1 MADEKPKQDVET
13 TTEERRLS
21 RTYIPAQ
28 VALEP
33 GSGIN
38 GILGSLDPADQAFYQ
53 DLMANANANKAKKS
67 GTYSRVEE
75 ASNIPTDATIA
86 EGINKVFRQY
96 YGRDARPDELAP
108 YLAEAKDLYVDPKTG
123 KTKSYISETYKDGNL
138 VSSKVLTA
146 QKEDPFQIIEN
157 SVKKNIAEGKVAVN
171 KNNVPEGP
179 AGKYFQNLK
188 TIAARNGINLSDA
201 AAADYANKIVA
212 EQLDENT
219 AYNTVRES
227 AASAF
232 PQFADKIKAGVDLKT
247 IADPYMQ
254 SMASI
259 LEIPDTSID
268 LFDPTI
274 RSALSYTNKDGTLA
288 TKSLADFESGLKND
302 PRWAYTKNARQS
314 LDNVGR
320 DFLRNIGLVY

>member
-1 MADEKPKQDVET
+1 MADKKQDQET

-21 RTYIPAQ
+21 RTYVPAEI
-28 VALEP
+28 ALEP
-33 GSGIN
+33 GSGIS

-75 ASNIPTDATIA
+75 SSNMPADSAIA

-108 YLAEAKDLYVDPKTG
+108 LVAEAKALYVDPKTG
-123 KTKSYISETYKDGNL
+123 KTKSYISESYSDGNL
-138 VSSKVLTA
+138 VSSKVLTS

-157 SVKKNIAEGKVAVN
+157 KIKKNIAEGNVAVD
-171 KNNVPEGP
+171 KNNIPEGP
-179 AGKYFQNLK
+179 AGQYFQNLK
-188 TIAARNGINLSDA
+188 NLAMKNGISLSDEAAKDYA
-201 AAADYANKIVA
+201 AAIVA
-212 EQLDENT
+212 QTIDENT

-247 IADPYMQ
+247 LADPYVQ
-254 SMASI
+254 SMSNI
-259 LEIPDTSID
+259 LEIPSNSID
-268 LFDPTI
+268 LFDPTV
-274 RSALSYTNKDGTLA
+274 RSALSYTNKDGTVA
-288 TKSLADFESGLKND
+288 TKSLADFETGLRND

-314 LDNVGR
+314 LDSAGM
-320 DFLRNIGLVY
+320 DFLRNIGLAY